1 LTARTKTSA
10 ADAVPTVES
19 LSKHEIALIKA
30 TRRIPAPNGE
40 RYRRT
45 MAVIDHINAL
55 ADGMRSVHA

>member
-1 LTARTKTSA
+1 LTARARIS
-10 ADAVPTVES
+10 ADAPTVES

-40 RYRRT
+40 RFRRT
-45 MAVIDHINAL
+45 MSIIDFVNWT